1 MMWSEEDRSV
11 VRRFGKP
18 VAAACLVAALLGTA
32 YLWHVRSN
40 PTLSFR
46 SLSVK
51 NADGIQVTTRQ
62 VGAVVE
68 KSVSGNFF
76 TADLGRVKEAVET
89 LPWVAS
95 ATVRRVFPDRL
106 IVEVERHKALA
117 LYEDGRIVSDRGV
130 LFAANPEE
138 AGESRLPVFYGPEQQ
153 VSLMTEAFVR
163 LSDVLAPLSVRITDF
178 QISDRASWSLVF
190 SGEEIP
196 PTQVEL
202 GRDDEGL
209 DSVAKRLGDFVKVY
223 DQVRTKLGG
232 PPASVDLRYAKAF
245 AASNPDEN
253 LIRAWR
259 EKGRDGQTQVPAPIS
274 PGA

>member
-18 VAAACLVAALLGTA
+18 VAAACLVAALLGIA

-68 KSVSGNFF
+68 KALSGNFF
-76 TADLGRVKEAVET
+76 TADLKRVKEAVET

-106 IVEVERHKALA
+106 IVEVERRKALA
-117 LYEDGRIVSDRGV
+117 LYEDGRIVSDKGV

-138 AGESRLPVFYGPEQQ
+138 AKERSLPVFYGPEQQ
-153 VSLMTEAFVR
+153 ISLMTEAFVR

-190 SGEEIP
+190 SSGEIP

-209 DSVAKRLGDFVKVY
+209 DSVARRLGDFVKVY
-223 DQVRTKLGG
+223 DQVCTKLGG

-245 AASNPDEN
+245 AAASPDEN

-259 EKGRDGQTQVPAPIS
+259 GKGRDGQEQVPKPIS